1 MADISVISPD
11 GGTTELNIKDAT
23 ARTNIGNLADLTTTA
38 KTNLV
43 AAINE
48 AAAGGGGGGTTDYNA
63 LSNKPQINNITLT
76 GNKSFSDLG
85 LATVSTSGSYND
97 LDDKPTIPTVS
108 VSHSGTASSTT
119 ARKQQITVNNVA
131 YDVDGSAYMEQEVI
145 LSTSADTVVT
155 FTNNELIVDGKMFT
169 VATSIWDLVPTS
181 IVTNAGSCVITLP
194 KQTNAATIGV
204 RLYVR

>member
-11 GGTTELNIKDAT
+11 GGATELNIKDAT

-63 LSNKPQINNITLT
+63 LSNKPQINGITLT

-85 LATVSTSGSYND
+85 LATVSSSGSYND

-131 YDVDGSAYMEQEVI
+131 YDVDGSVYMEQDVI
-145 LSTSADTVVT
+145 LSTSAATTVT
-155 FTNNELIVDGKMFT
+155 FTN
-169 VATSIWDLVPTS
+169 ASITANSVVEFGCSKWS
-181 IVTNAGSCVITLP
+181 IVPDDITSSSGSCVVTLP
-194 KQTNAATIGV
+194 KVSTSETVTV
-204 RLYVR
+204 RIYLR

>member
-11 GGTTELNIKDAT
+11 GGTTELNIKDAI
-23 ARTNIGNLADLTTTA
+23 ARTNIGDLSALTTTA

-43 AAINE
+43 AAVNE
-48 AAAGGGGGGTTDYNA
+48 VAAGGGGGGTTDYTA

-131 YDVDGSAYMEQEVI
+131 YDVDGSAYMEQDVI
-145 LSTSADTVVT
+145 LSTSAATTAT
-155 FTNNELIVDGKMFT
+155 FTNASITANSVVEFGCSKWGIVPDDIA
-169 VATSIWDLVPTS
+169 VSS
-181 IVTNAGSCVITLP
+181 GSCVVTLP
-194 KQTNAATIGV
+194 KVSTSETVTV
-204 RLYVR
+204 RIYLR